1 MDIRCFKEEL
11 AHVISKDTPINNV
24 PLEALLDVI
33 PRIDELADLPE
44 GHTVLIR
51 ADLDTPIT
59 NNEVQDL
66 SRLESIIRTV
76 EYSLSKNWTVVL
88 FGHIGRDKNNTLKPV
103 CSALSTLLN
112 REIEFIADWIDEPAN
127 CLKQEAIDRIR
138 SAGPASIF
146 MLENTRKY
154 RVECELWKAN
164 QDTFDD
170 ICKRMYELSED
181 IVTRLADV
189 EINEAIAASNLDY
202 SSCSLPLLMK
212 KTGLGFFI
220 DSEMK
225 THINNVRKADMVVF
239 SGLKI
244 DKLDD
249 LQGIIDREHLKK
261 IVSAGSLAMAL
272 KKASAQLIGQDF
284 CIGLAESD
292 RSKKYFIETKRIEQ
306 AKQIIQKCREK
317 EIELILPV
325 DFILDNGAVSKEIPP
340 DRAQMDIGPET
351 IRLFKQVLHD
361 YVKESKASTRQY
373 VFFYNGV
380 FGKFEDPRYEN
391 GTREFIGMLKA
402 LTRAGIATYAG
413 GGEGRL
419 ALLKY
424 GALGD
429 VTHSFTSGGTVLKSL
444 TNNHIGYLKSLYL
457 QNYADPAVL
466 GNEAMTSL

>member
-1 MDIRCFKEEL
+1 MDISCFNKKL
-11 AHVISKDTPINNV
+11 SHVLSKDTPLNRIS
-24 PLEALLDVI
+24 LEALLAVI
-33 PRIDELADLPE
+33 PRIDQLADVPE

-51 ADLDTPIT
+51 SDLDTPLT

-66 SRLESIIRTV
+66 SRLESIVKTI
-76 EYSLSKNWTVVL
+76 EYSLSRKWTVIL
-88 FGHIGRDKNNTLKPV
+88 FGHIGRDKNNTLRPV
-103 CSALSTLLN
+103 CIALSSLLKK
-112 REIEFIADWIDEPAN
+112 EIQFIADWIDEQSYSV
-127 CLKQEAIDRIR
+127 KQEAADRIR
-138 SAGPASIF
+138 SASPGTIF

-154 RVECELWKAN
+154 QIECAPWKVDP
-164 QDTFDD
+164 DTFHDTS
-170 ICKRMYELSED
+170 KAMYKLSED
-181 IVTRLADV
+181 IMTRLSDV

-212 KTGLGFFI
+212 RTGLGFFI

-225 THINNVRKADMVVF
+225 THINNVRKANMVVF

-249 LQGIIDREHLKK
+249 LQGIIEREHLKR
-261 IVSAGSLAMAL
+261 IISAGSLAMAL
-272 KKASAQLIGQDF
+272 RKGAAQLMGQDF

-292 RSKKYFIETKRIEQ
+292 KTKKYFIEDKRIEQ
-306 AKQIIQKCREK
+306 AKHIIQKCRQK

-325 DFILDNGAVSKEIPP
+325 DFILDNGVVSKEIPP

-351 IRLFKQVLHD
+351 IRLFRKVLHN
-361 YVKESKASTRQY
+361 YINESKASAQQY

-380 FGKFEDPRYEN
+380 FGKFEDPRYEQ
-391 GTREFIGMLKA
+391 GTREFIGMLRD
-402 LTRAGIATYAG
+402 LTRSGIATYAG

-457 QNYADPAVL
+457 QNYADPEILAY
-466 GNEAMTSL
+466 

>member
-1 MDIRCFKEEL
+1 MDISCFDKKL

-24 PLEALLDVI
+24 PLESVLAVI
-33 PRIDELADLPE
+33 PRIDQLTDVPE
-44 GHTVLIR
+44 GYIVLIR
-51 ADLDTPIT
+51 SDLDTPIA

-66 SRLESIIRTV
+66 SRLESIIKTV
-76 EYSLSKNWTVVL
+76 EYSLSRNWTIIL

-103 CSALSTLLN
+103 CGAFSTLLKK
-112 REIEFIADWIDEPAN
+112 EIQFIADWIDEQTY

-138 SAGPASIF
+138 SAKPGSIF

-154 RVECELWKAN
+154 QIECALWKADK
-164 QDTFDD
+164 DTFQD
-170 ICKRMYELSED
+170 ISKRMYKLSED
-181 IVTRLADV
+181 IITKLSDV

-225 THINNVRKADMVVF
+225 THIKKVREAKRVVF

-249 LQGIIDREHLKK
+249 LQGIIDRGHLRK

-272 KKASAQLIGQDF
+272 KKAAAQLMGKDF

-292 RSKKYFIETKRIEQ
+292 KTKKYFIDKKRIEQ
-306 AKQIIQKCREK
+306 AKDIIHKCREK
-317 EIELILPV
+317 AVELILPV
-325 DFILDNGAVSKEIPP
+325 DFILDNGLVSKEIPP

-351 IRLFKQVLHD
+351 IRLFQKVLQNYID
-361 YVKESKASTRQY
+361 ESKSSAQQF

-391 GTREFIGMLKA
+391 GTREFIGMLRE
-402 LTRAGIATYAG
+402 LTHAGVATYAG

-419 ALLKY
+419 ALMKY
-424 GALGD
+424 GTLGD

-457 QNYADPAVL
+457 QNYADPNVL
-466 GNEAMTSL
+466 G